1 MTLSFKKWSL
11 FNVPQTHLVL
21 LEKQRL
27 VHCHGSSPDGTD
39 PGQTGPQGKKA
50 FALEAPSRGKS
61 FDCLRGFSGEA
72 RIAVGKA

>member
-1 MTLSFKKWSL
+1 MPGTL
-11 FNVPQTHLVL
+11 LVL

-39 PGQTGPQGKKA
+39 PGQTGPEGKKA
-50 FALEAPSRGKS
+50 FALEVPSRGKS
-61 FDCLRGFSGEA
+61 FYCLRGFSGEA